1 MNWKMGKL
9 YVIDIDLTWMLAID
23 VKNNAQ
29 SWSKSVFF
37 AKTPVFHDKSGQIFF
52 FPHLAPQRFT
62 Y

>member
-1 MNWKMGKL
+1 MNWKMDKL

-23 VKNNAQ
+23 VKNHAQ

-52 FPHLAPQRFT
+52 L
-62 Y
+62 